1 MNVKLL
7 LKNFIFE
14 CELNANMHNIDNM
27 ELIRAF
33 SKQVIFFVLKRC
45 FASNP

>member
-14 CELNANMHNIDNM
+14 CELNENMHNIDNM

-33 SKQVIFFVLKRC
+33 SKHVNFFRAKTLFRL
-45 FASNP
+45 